1 METCKKNFLGII
13 LSLFLIFIFTNFS
26 YGSQTF
32 KQLENRKVSYLDFF
46 LLKLENTINKRVH
59 ILRSQLLATRVQYS
73 NIGIQVD
80 FNNKKEEIFIN
91 MYAIMD
97 KKRYSKKK
105 YIPKISDCNI
115 LRNILL
121 YGKYGY
127 NLIFLKRNT
136 FLTNADMEEI
146 FLTRFL
152 HNLSLSKKEKNYI
165 LNNTLARVQVIDP
178 VRGNDVFCTGK
189 IARDLE

>member
-1 METCKKNFLGII
+1 MAA
-13 LSLFLIFIFTNFS
+13 SIFDDL
-26 YGSQTF
+26 
-32 KQLENRKVSYLDFF
+32 KENKRTSYLDFI
-46 LLKLENTINKRVH
+46 LLKIENRLIQRHGLLGAQFMALRIQYQSVGSQVEFSEKESKITIS
-59 ILRSQLLATRVQYS
+59 I
-73 NIGIQVD
+73 IGV
-80 FNNKKEEIFIN
+80 
-91 MYAIMD
+91 MD
-97 KKRYSKKK
+97 KKRYSQKK

-127 NLIFLKRNT
+127 NVIFQKRNT

-165 LNNTLARVQVIDP
+165 LNNTLARVQVIDS
-178 VRGNDVFCTGK
+178 VRGNDMFCTGK
-189 IARDLE
+189 ISEDLR

>member
-1 METCKKNFLGII
+1 MKKIISIIIFLLFTQTTLAASIFDDLKKNKK
-13 LSLFLIFIFTNFS
+13 T
-26 YGSQTF
+26 
-32 KQLENRKVSYLDFF
+32 SYLDFI
-46 LLKLENTINKRVH
+46 LLKIENRLIQRH
-59 ILRSQLLATRVQYS
+59 GLLGAQFMALRIQYQS
-73 NIGIQVD
+73 VGSQVD
-80 FNNKKEEIFIN
+80 FSEKESKITIS
-91 MYAIMD
+91 IIGVMD
-97 KKRYSKKK
+97 KKRYSQKK

-127 NLIFLKRNT
+127 NIIFLKRNT

-152 HNLSLSKKEKNYI
+152 HNLSLSKKKKKYI
-165 LNNTLARVQVIDP
+165 VNNTLARVQVIDP